1 MWLDE
6 FKILPYKV
14 DKKYE
19 KLDAGN
25 LTAQLALKER
35 LQCKPF
41 IWWLENVAYELF
53 WALKDLQKIKG

>member
-1 MWLDE
+1 MDE
-6 FKILPYKV
+6 FKILPYTV

-53 WALKDLQKIKG
+53 WAIKDSQTVKG